1 MAATTALTAR
11 NHFLFWGVA
20 FAAFIGTV
28 WALGDVLLP
37 FVLGLAIAYLLNPL
51 VELLGRHKIP
61 RWIAALLILG
71 LFLVFLATVVALALP
86 TIYREG
92 AALIEALPG
101 YIDELWARIAPYI
114 GWAREKLNTGDG
126 PSLQDAVRNNIGNA
140 LKVGTGLL
148 SGLASGGKAFIGF
161 VSVLVTTPIVAFF
174 VMAEWAK
181 MTEWIDKLLPR
192 ASYHTIK
199 DLLRQIDRKLS
210 GFVRGQLTI
219 AFMLAVAYAIALTI
233 AGLKF
238 GFLIGLAT
246 GILSIIPLVGSTLG
260 LLVSLAVAYFQS
272 GEWSYV
278 GIIAAIFFVGQFI
291 EGNFLSPRLL
301 GKSVGIH
308 SLWILFALFAGGSL
322 LGIVGMLLA
331 VPVAAVIGVLL
342 GFAVIRYKESPY
354 YDDSKTAK
362 KSK

>member
-181 MTEWIDKLLPR
+181 MTEWIDKLR
-192 ASYHTIK
+192 ASRNEILSDTM
-199 DLLRQIDRKLS
+199 LLDSARHGIAEGLLAGITTYADTCAS
-210 GFVRGQLTI
+210 GVVLPAMLEMGVRGIMYQEVFGP
-219 AFMLAVAYAIALTI
+219 APERRLAR
-233 AGLKF
+233 
-238 GFLIGLAT
+238 
-246 GILSIIPLVGSTLG
+246 SPLPWRTHD
-260 LLVSLAVAYFQS
+260 
-272 GEWSYV
+272 
-278 GIIAAIFFVGQFI
+278 
-291 EGNFLSPRLL
+291 PR
-301 GKSVGIH
+301 S
-308 SLWILFALFAGGSL
+308 
-322 LGIVGMLLA
+322 
-331 VPVAAVIGVLL
+331 
-342 GFAVIRYKESPY
+342 
-354 YDDSKTAK
+354 
-362 KSK
+362 